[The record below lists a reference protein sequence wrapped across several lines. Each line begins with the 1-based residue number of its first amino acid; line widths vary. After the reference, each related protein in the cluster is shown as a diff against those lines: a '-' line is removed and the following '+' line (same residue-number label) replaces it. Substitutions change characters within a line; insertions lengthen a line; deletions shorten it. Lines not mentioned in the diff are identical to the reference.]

1 LSTIQA
7 IAAASLA
14 RITGQALAR
23 HQRSGHALA
32 MDAPPPTMDSSN
44 NYTDTPVAANGLD
57 PAALAA
63 ATGFDLVTLTVTLD
77 TI

>member
-1 LSTIQA
+1 
-7 IAAASLA
+7 
-14 RITGQALAR
+14 
-23 HQRSGHALA
+23 

-63 ATGFDLVTLTVTLD
+63 AAGFDLVTLTVTLD